1 MVKLR
6 FRIRGMEFES
16 EGNIEEIK
24 ELIARLVSEG
34 YRTEKIFEGE
44 KESLKEY
51 IPDQETLVRFI
62 LSKPNFE
69 HNLFEVAEHFFGRK
83 ITSSGIDARRYNALY
98 RRLERARKK
107 IERDYGGRFEAV
119 WARGEEG
126 ELYKIFRF
134 IKGRQPAQNFQ
145 APIMDGGNLFKGM
158 FKRTFMLGTLGR
170 DV

>member
-6 FRIRGMEFES
+6 FKMGGMEFES
-16 EGNIEEIK
+16 EGSIEEIK
-24 ELIARLVSEG
+24 ELIARLVAEG
-34 YRTEKIFEGE
+34 YRTERISEGE

-51 IPDQETLVRFI
+51 IPDQETLVKFI

-83 ITSSGIDARRYNALY
+83 ITSSGLDARRYNALY

-107 IERDYGGRFEAV
+107 IERDYGGHFEAV
-119 WARGEEG
+119 WTRGEEG

-134 IKGRQPAQNFQ
+134 IKGNQPTQNFQ
-145 APIMDGGNLFKGM
+145 VPMVNGEKLF
-158 FKRTFMLGTLGR
+158 
-170 DV
+170 